1 MENELMM
8 NVLFDSY
15 KSYDDWGLLLESIFI
30 SFPSPVENKIS
41 VPGRDGKLDL
51 SEIVSQIT
59 YDEREIKLTFS
70 LVGSYEDWHKR
81 SSHIANAIH
90 GKIVKIILDTDPGF
104 YYIGRIVL
112 ESEKNDDVFE
122 NIVISGTVDPFKYDM
137 EDGTGDWL
145 WDPFSFEDGIIREY
159 RGIIVNGSKT
169 VIVPGRRKRAMPS
182 ITCSAPMEL
191 SCGKIT
197 VNLPVGTTKVYE
209 LQLGEGEHE
218 LVFRGKGIVS
228 ISYRGGSL

>member
-59 YDEREIKLTFS
+59 YDEREIKL
-70 LVGSYEDWHKR
+70 

-218 LVFRGKGIVS
+218 LVFRGKGILS